1 MKIPPEYTD
10 LLEKR
15 AYAYLATLMP
25 DGSPQITPV
34 WVDFDGEYLRVN
46 SAVGRQKDRNI
57 RRDSRVALV
66 IQDPDSPYRY
76 LQIRGRVVMITEE
89 GANEHIDSLARKY
102 TGANYADRQPEQVR
116 VIYKIDARE
125 A

>member
-89 GANEHIDSLARKY
+89 EANEHIDSLARKY
-102 TGANYADRQPEQVR
+102 TGANYADRQPGQVR